1 MEIAQLVLEY
11 TKVLIW
17 PVILLL
23 CVFIFKSQILKLIS
37 KITELNLEVK
47 GMKLKLQL
55 SQKISD
61 TKRIDNAEQ
70 ATDDVVNN
78 SEIEPS
84 IIWGLSD
91 SDFIFLEHLS
101 NKDILKEYLP
111 ISKDEEYS
119 YQSLSNEGL
128 FTKQENSKFII
139 TSKGRVL
146 LEGMKKL

>member
-17 PVILLL
+17 PVTLLL
-23 CVFIFKSQILKLIS
+23 CVFIFKAQILKLIS

-55 SQKISD
+55 SQKISGAKRVDD
-61 TKRIDNAEQ
+61 TVQ
-70 ATDDVVNN
+70 ATKVVNN

-84 IIWGLSD
+84 IIWELSD
-91 SDFIFLEHLS
+91 SDFIFLDHLS
-101 NKDILKEYLP
+101 NKDILKEYFP

-139 TSKGRVL
+139 TNKGRTL
-146 LEGMKKL
+146 LEGMKIL